1 MPELRSPSRKP
12 IILPVIHPNAGID
25 VAYRQRLDRLLA
37 RMQKSL
43 IYWLSAAYKANPPAL
58 AMDASSAADLE
69 AEMRSLG
76 RRWQRRFDQGA
87 EELARYFA
95 KGVAARSDAALQAI
109 LRNAGFTVKFK
120 VSPAWND
127 IRTATVNANVNLI
140 KSIASEHLSDVQ
152 GIVMRSVQEGR
163 DLGTL
168 TKALEKQYGV
178 TRRRAALIARDQNN
192 KATAAITRVRQ
203 RELGIDKA
211 IWVHSAAGKEPRP
224 KHVAF
229 AAGRLGGP
237 YYDID
242 KGAKIADDGGY
253 TWPGVEIN
261 CRCISRPV
269 IPGLDQ

>member
-1 MPELRSPSRKP
+1 MPDLRNPSGKA
-12 IILPVIHPNAGID
+12 IVLPAIHPNAGID

-43 IYWLSAAYKANPPAL
+43 LYWLSAAYRANPPAL

-76 RRWQRRFDQGA
+76 QRWQRRFDQGA
-87 EELARYFA
+87 DELARYFA
-95 KGVAARSDAALQAI
+95 KGAAARSDAALQAI
-109 LRNAGFTVKFK
+109 LKDAGFTVKFK
-120 VSPAWND
+120 ASAAWND
-127 IRTATVNANVNLI
+127 VRTATVNANVGLI

-168 TKALEKQYGV
+168 AQALQKQYGV
-178 TRRRAALIARDQNN
+178 TKRRASLIARDQNN

-203 RELGIDKA
+203 QELGIDKA
-211 IWVHSAAGKEPRP
+211 IWVHSSAGKEPRP

-237 YYDID
+237 IYDIS

-261 CRCISRPV
+261 CRCFSRSI
-269 IPGLDQ
+269 IPGLG